1 MLGGEC
7 RPEEGG
13 AQEGQPLEEFSR
25 PSAEDALLEGLEG
38 GDRAADGG
46 HHRPVLQVL
55 CQAEHEGNGRCSRE
69 HGGEAAEEDAACG
82 HPVRDEKDGGESS
95 QRTSSSPLPRHHPT
109 PRQCKV
115 CRRFGVVRKGGEKVG
130 FVHLHVHSSYSL
142 HAALP
147 TPEAIVEA
155 AHRLEMPAV
164 ALTDRDALFGA
175 IKFLR
180 RAEELGVKPIL
191 GLELTLA
198 PSERL
203 RKRHVSEVHLT
214 FLALNAE
221 GYGKLLRLATAA
233 RTKGKTSGVTWEDV
247 EEELADGAE
256 GLVLLTGDVFG
267 EIPQLLRFG
276 LEEEAYSRALA
287 YIALFGRENV
297 YVELMDHGNKD
308 ERIVLRPLRELAE
321 KLNLRRVVTH
331 DVRYLDPQD
340 ARALDVLMALGA
352 GVRLSDPKRPR
363 LEPEGE
369 YAFFSQ
375 KEMERR
381 YAFDRE
387 ALEETLRLAERVEPY
402 LTFGE
407 LKLPSFPLTPGMN
420 SQTYLRIRAREGAER
435 RYGSPLPAHVRERLE
450 YELRTIQAMGFQDY
464 FLIVWDVVRAARER
478 GIPVGPGRGS
488 AAGSLVAYALG
499 ITEVD
504 PLVHDLLFERFLN
517 PERRSLPDIDIDVAD
532 VRRDEVLRYLAERF
546 GADRVA
552 QIVTFGTIAARQA
565 VRDAGR
571 LLGIPPSEVDRIAKL
586 IPAGPD
592 MTLARAQ
599 EEEPALRE
607 LLASRDEYR
616 RLAQVAA
623 RLEGL
628 PRQTS
633 VHAAGVVIAPKS
645 LQTYVPLM
653 DGEATLRLTQYP
665 MEDLEA
671 IGLLKMDFL
680 GLRNLTIVDETV
692 RLLAREGRQVRPEAF
707 PKDDRATF
715 ELLARGDTAGV
726 FQLESRGMRAVL
738 RRLHPERFEDL
749 VAVLA
754 LYRPGPMAQIDAYI
768 AGKRGERE
776 VRYPHP
782 ALEPILRPTYGV
794 LVYQEQIMRIAEA
807 MAGYTLGEADVLRRG
822 VAKKERTTLER
833 ERERFVARAVERGF
847 PREVAE
853 EVYELIVR
861 FADYGFNKSHAV
873 AYAELAYRMA
883 YLKANHPRE
892 FFTALLSQSLGAQD
906 KVALYVSECRRRGIP
921 VYLPDV
927 NRSETGFTVEGEG
940 IRFGLRAIRGVGD
953 GAASEILRARA
964 AGREFRS
971 FSDFLRRTDRRA
983 VSRRSV
989 EALIRSGALDS
1000 LSGERAAKLQI
1011 LDLLLKEEEGGERLL
1026 EVEVEFP
1033 NVPPL
1038 TPEERLHDEREFLG
1052 TYVSGHPADTREE
1065 VFRHLDVLPLRELE
1079 RVGRGEV
1086 RVGGE
1091 LEGFTVRP
1099 ARRGGSYAEALLTDF
1114 SGAAKIVAAGEA
1126 FDALRRLYAERGS
1139 SSGFFLV
1146 IAEGTLAE
1154 DEGEELPRLWVRR
1167 IVSADG
1173 SPEEVRARLFG
1184 RTPTSH
1190 SRSARSA
1197 SPSRDAR
1204 SSRPPS
1210 AAADVPSVPVFRGAP
1225 PTPPAS
1231 DAPAAPSEQE
1241 APSGGSAG
1249 SVERRLYVR
1258 LGKAHKVTHV
1268 ADAFRELLLRHS
1280 GDVPVFVYDEERRS
1294 WLKLPPRYHV
1304 RPTLTFLREARRL
1317 LGEDAVVL
1325 QERGTEGDAGSGRS
1339 EKRGNA

>member
-1 MLGGEC
+1 M
-7 RPEEGG
+7 
-13 AQEGQPLEEFSR
+13 S
-25 PSAEDALLEGLEG
+25 
-38 GDRAADGG
+38 
-46 HHRPVLQVL
+46 
-55 CQAEHEGNGRCSRE
+55 
-69 HGGEAAEEDAACG
+69 
-82 HPVRDEKDGGESS
+82 
-95 QRTSSSPLPRHHPT
+95 
-109 PRQCKV
+109 
-115 CRRFGVVRKGGEKVG
+115 

-155 AHRLEMPAV
+155 AHRLGMPAV

-175 IKFLR
+175 VKFLR

-191 GLELTLA
+191 GLELTLV
-198 PSERL
+198 PPERL
-203 RKRHVSEVHLT
+203 RRHAPKAHLT

-233 RTKGKTSGVTWEDV
+233 RTKGKASGVTWRDV
-247 EEELADGAE
+247 EDELADGAE
-256 GLVLLTGDVFG
+256 GLVLLSGDASG
-267 EIPQLLRFG
+267 EIPQLLRLGF
-276 LEEEAYSRALA
+276 EEEAYARALA

-297 YVELMDHGNKD
+297 YVELMDHGSKD
-308 ERIVLRPLRELAE
+308 ERLVLRPLRELAE
-321 KLNLRRVVTH
+321 KLGLRRVVTH

-352 GVRLSDPKRPR
+352 GVRLNDPKRPR

-369 YAFFSQ
+369 YAFFSRE
-375 KEMERR
+375 EMERR

-387 ALEETLRLAERVEPY
+387 ALEETLRLAERVESY

-407 LKLPSFPLTPGMN
+407 LKLPDYPLPLGMN
-420 SQTYLRIRAREGAER
+420 AQTYLRIRAREGAER

-499 ITEVD
+499 ITDVD
-504 PLVHDLLFERFLN
+504 PLAHDLLFERFLN
-517 PERRSLPDIDIDVAD
+517 PERRNLPDIDIDVAD

-546 GADRVA
+546 GRDRVA

-586 IPAGPD
+586 IPAGAD
-592 MTLARAQ
+592 MTLAKAQ
-599 EEEPALRE
+599 EGEPALRE
-607 LLASRDEYR
+607 ILTSRDEYR

-633 VHAAGVVIAPKS
+633 VHAAGVVIAPEP
-645 LQTYVPLM
+645 LRTYVPLM
-653 DGEATLRLTQYP
+653 DGDATLLLTQYP

-680 GLRNLTIVDETV
+680 GLRNLTIVDEAV
-692 RLLAREGRQVRPEAF
+692 RLLAREGREVRPEAF
-707 PKDDRATF
+707 PKDDPATF

-738 RRLHPERFEDL
+738 RRLLPERFEDL

-754 LYRPGPMAQIDAYI
+754 LYRPGPMAQIDDYI

-776 VRYPHP
+776 VRYPHA

-822 VAKKERTTLER
+822 VAKKERATLER
-833 ERERFVARAVERGF
+833 ERERFVERAVARGF

-927 NRSETGFTVEGEG
+927 NRSEAGFAVEGEG

-964 AGREFRS
+964 AGGEFRS
-971 FSDFLRRTDRRA
+971 LSDFLRRTDRRS

-989 EALIRSGALDS
+989 EALIRAGALDS
-1000 LSGERAAKLQI
+1000 LPGERAAKLRI
-1011 LDLLLKEEEGGERLL
+1011 LDLLLKEEEGGERLI

-1033 NVPPL
+1033 DVPPL
-1038 TPEERLHDEREFLG
+1038 TPEERLRDEREFLG

-1065 VFRHLDVLPLRELE
+1065 VFRLLDVLPLRELE
-1079 RVGRGEV
+1079 KAGGGVV

-1126 FDALRRLYAERGS
+1126 FDALRRLYADRRS

-1146 IAEGTLAE
+1146 VVEGTLAE
-1154 DEGEELPRLWVRR
+1154 DEGEELPRLWVRQ

-1173 SPEEVRARLFG
+1173 SPEEVHARLFSG
-1184 RTPTSH
+1184 RASPSRAP
-1190 SRSARSA
+1190 RSARSA
-1197 SPSRDAR
+1197 PASRVPRQPRPVPAAPEAPPVPGPRAEAAPAPPAPVASAR
-1204 SSRPPS
+1204 SSEVGRDSRETSSEGNAAS
-1210 AAADVPSVPVFRGAP
+1210 A
-1225 PTPPAS
+1225 
-1231 DAPAAPSEQE
+1231 
-1241 APSGGSAG
+1241 
-1249 SVERRLYVR
+1249 ERRLYVR

-1294 WLKLPPRYHV
+1294 WLKLPPHYHV

-1325 QERGTEGDAGSGRS
+1325 RERGTEGESGSAGS
-1339 EKRGNA
+1339 EKGGNA